1 MSVLSFAILR
11 IANFRLLLSTRL
23 CVVMGMQAQSVII
36 GWQVYEITHSPL
48 MLGLTGL
55 AEALPA
61 ILCSLVSGHIVDTHS
76 PRKIYQAALA
86 TMAFNA
92 LILLLIAGRYV
103 ETSEHLILIILYC
116 GTAISGFVRSFIMPA
131 AFSLLPMIVGREQYS
146 AAAAWQGATMQTS
159 LIAGPALGGLIYGG
173 YGASGAW
180 LFPVLCMGAA
190 LALCSRITVK
200 RETQKAADHKRP
212 SAAKSIVEGWVF
224 LLHNRALLSLMG
236 LDMLAVLFGGAIAI
250 LPAFAHEVLNLG
262 PEGLGVLRAAP
273 AMGAILTAL
282 YFALKPMKV
291 ITARRMLIVVTGFG
305 VSMIGFGLS
314 TSFAPA
320 LLFLVLSGAFDSVSV
335 VIRGTL
341 MQVLTPDAMKGRV
354 SAVNAMFIISSNEL
368 GAFESGLAAA
378 AFGLV
383 PSILLGGIGTLV
395 VVALVTVLSPKF
407 RALKVET

>member
-1 MSVLSFAILR
+1 MSAFSFAILR
-11 IANFRLLLSTRL
+11 IVNFRLLISTRL
-23 CVVMGMQAQSVII
+23 CVVMGMQAQSVVI

-86 TMAFNA
+86 TMALNG

-103 ETSEHLILIILYC
+103 ETSEHFILIALYC
-116 GTAISGFVRSFIMPA
+116 GTAVSGFARSFIMPS
-131 AFSLLPMIVGREQYS
+131 AFSLLPMIVSRDQYS
-146 AAAAWQGATMQTS
+146 AAAAWQSATMQTS

-173 YGASGAW
+173 YGAHGAW
-180 LFPVLCMGAA
+180 LFPVVCMSAA
-190 LALCSRITVK
+190 FALCTRISVK
-200 RETQKAADHKRP
+200 REAQKEDAPRP

-224 LLHNRALLSLMG
+224 LLKNRALLSLMG

-250 LPAFAHEVLNLG
+250 LPAFAHEVLHLG
-262 PEGLGVLRAAP
+262 PEGLGVLRSAP

-282 YFALKPMKV
+282 FFALRPMKI
-291 ITARRMLIVVTGFG
+291 ITARRMLIVVAGFG

-320 LLFLVLSGAFDSVSV
+320 LLFLILSGAFDSVSV

-341 MQVLTPDAMKGRV
+341 MQVLTPDHMKGRV

-378 AFGLV
+378 ALGLV
-383 PSILLGGIGTLV
+383 PSILLGGVGTLV
-395 VVALVTVLSPKF
+395 VVTLVAILSPKF